1 MTKSLALLSVAL
13 LLVLSGCATAQHEQN
28 ARQLQDSGEK
38 YLAAGETADAL
49 RFLTEAEQ
57 KSPDDP
63 TIQYDLALAYDRRG
77 LQDKAFTC
85 LKNALK
91 IKPAYSE
98 AQNAIGALYARRG
111 QYQLAQEAFQKAL
124 DDPFYKTP
132 QLAAYN
138 LGSLHEKKG
147 EIEKALTDYQ
157 QAVKFEP
164 SYGTAWFRI
173 GQINEQLH
181 RDDEARHA
189 YGKAV
194 VTSPDLAEA
203 NLRYGILS
211 YLAGDMDSALLSL
224 NRVGKI
230 APNTSMADEA
240 RMYLQK
246 MSTSGAR
253 TTRERPPASS
263 YTPPGEIEIISN
275 EGGKS
280 QRTMGSLPSQLPPQ
294 SAPPV
299 VTDDL
304 EKSQSIQAQPELPK
318 ETKAS
323 AARDLSA
330 PTDDAAPAPARTS
343 EGSQSQA
350 CKYIV
355 QLGSF
360 VDRDKAEEIQKS
372 LVAKGYSAIVKPVK
386 DRALGKVFVIQLR
399 PVNNISTA
407 TTLTAQLGGELEGEP
422 VIIKVPSK

>member
-1 MTKSLALLSVAL
+1 
-13 LLVLSGCATAQHEQN
+13 
-28 ARQLQDSGEK
+28 
-38 YLAAGETADAL
+38 
-49 RFLTEAEQ
+49 
-57 KSPDDP
+57 
-63 TIQYDLALAYDRRG
+63 
-77 LQDKAFTC
+77 
-85 LKNALK
+85 LK

-147 EIEKALTDYQ
+147 ELEKALTDYQ

-194 VTSPDLAEA
+194 ATSPDLAEA